1 LDSNL
6 EIYFTVNGGVMGSV
20 LSEETSEFKTVI
32 HIEDDDGV
40 STDAITLVEIV
51 SDGGVVVA
59 SMEGDGTTVFDW
71 SATLESDTASYYFLR
86 VYTESGDLGLPGVT
100 AWTAPVWTGR

>member
-1 LDSNL
+1 
-6 EIYFTVNGGVMGSV
+6 MGSV
-20 LSEETSEFKTVI
+20 LSEGASEFEAVI

-40 STDAITLVEIV
+40 ATDAITLVEIV

-59 SMEGDGTTVFDW
+59 SMQGDGTTVFDW
-71 SATLESDTASYYFLR
+71 SVTLDSYTASYYFLR
-86 VYTESGDLGLPGVT
+86 VHTESGDMGLPGVT